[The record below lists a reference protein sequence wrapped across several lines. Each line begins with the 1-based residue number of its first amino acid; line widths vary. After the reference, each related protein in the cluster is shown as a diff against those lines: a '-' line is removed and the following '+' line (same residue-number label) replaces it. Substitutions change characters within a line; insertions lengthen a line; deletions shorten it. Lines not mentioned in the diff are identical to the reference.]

1 GGRSQRACEMLE
13 EAGYTDLTNVVGG
26 FGGQRDASGQV
37 VVVGWRDAG
46 LPVTTE
52 LGDASYQAQRVK
64 AGV

>member
-1 GGRSQRACEMLE
+1 
-13 EAGYTDLTNVVGG
+13 
-26 FGGQRDASGQV
+26 V
-37 VVVGWRDAG
+37 VVALAANARVGARVVAGCEDAG